1 MARLLNGIK
10 VVELAG
16 LAPVPHCGM
25 MLADFGADVT
35 VIDKK
40 HPVVEQ
46 RMNRGKTMKEFD
58 LRKPEDIKKVREL
71 CKTSDV
77 LLDPYRP
84 GTLEKMG
91 LDPLSLWNDNKGLI
105 ICRISGYGQTG
116 RMKDEAGHD
125 INYVAMSGMMPTFA
139 GREASRPWP
148 PVNMLADF
156 AGGGLSAAFGIV
168 SAIHARHH
176 NGGKGCVLDCSMT
189 EGTAYLAS
197 FVQHYY
203 DQSHLFTDKYAAF
216 TGECPI
222 YRTYKTK
229 DGKFMAVGPL
239 EPKFHQ
245 NMFEV
250 LGVDGDDLF
259 SDPELITKELEETFL
274 QKTRDEWSK
283 VFEGKDCCV
292 TPVLD
297 IHEVGTY
304 GQHVDR
310 QNFTKSDKFGGTW
323 IAKPSP
329 RVQTMEELTATAT
342 RSKL

>member
-1 MARLLNGIK
+1 MPKLLSGVK
-10 VVELAG
+10 VLELAG
-16 LAPVPHCGM
+16 LAPVPHCGLL
-25 MLADFGADVT
+25 LADFGADVT
-35 VIDKK
+35 VIDK
-40 HPVVEQ
+40 
-46 RMNRGKTMKEFD
+46 
-58 LRKPEDIKKVREL
+58 VREL
-71 CKTSDV
+71 CRTSDV

-91 LDPLSLWNDNKGLI
+91 LDPLSLWEDNKGLI

-116 RMKDEAGHD
+116 RMSQEAGHD
-125 INYVAMSGMMPTFA
+125 INYVAMSGMMPTFT
-139 GREASRPWP
+139 GVEASRPWP

-168 SAIHARHH
+168 SAILARAH

-189 EGTAYLAS
+189 EGVAYLAS

-203 DQSHLFTDKYAAF
+203 DQPHLFTDKYAAF
-216 TGECPI
+216 AGECPI

-229 DGKFMAVGPL
+229 DGKFIAVGPL
-239 EPKFHQ
+239 EPKFHTA
-245 NMFEV
+245 MFEV
-250 LGVDGDDLF
+250 LGIDGGELF
-259 SDPELITKELEETFL
+259 ENPEKIIKLLEEKFL
-274 QKTRDEWSK
+274 EKTRDEWAQI
-283 VFEGKDCCV
+283 FEGKDCCV

-304 GQHVDR
+304 GQHIDR
-310 QNFTKSDKFGGTW
+310 QNFTRSDQFGGTW

-329 RVQTMEELTATAT
+329 RVQTPEQL

>member
-1 MARLLNGIK
+1 
-10 VVELAG
+10 
-16 LAPVPHCGM
+16 
-25 MLADFGADVT
+25 
-35 VIDKK
+35 
-40 HPVVEQ
+40 
-46 RMNRGKTMKEFD
+46 
-58 LRKPEDIKKVREL
+58 
-71 CKTSDV
+71 
-77 LLDPYRP
+77 
-84 GTLEKMG
+84 
-91 LDPLSLWNDNKGLI
+91 
-105 ICRISGYGQTG
+105 
-116 RMKDEAGHD
+116 
-125 INYVAMSGMMPTFA
+125 
-139 GREASRPWP
+139 
-148 PVNMLADF
+148 
-156 AGGGLSAAFGIV
+156 
-168 SAIHARHH
+168 
-176 NGGKGCVLDCSMT
+176 MT

-222 YRTYKTK
+222 YRYGKVKEEVAIENAWKNVFRTYKTK

>member
-139 GREASRPWP
+139 GKEASRPWP

-168 SAIHARHH
+168 SAIHARHR

-203 DQSHLFTDKYAAF
+203 DQTHLFTDKYAAF

-250 LGVDGDDLF
+250 LGINGDDLF
-259 SDPELITKELEETFL
+259 SDPERITKELEETFL

-283 VFEGKDCCV
+283 TFEGKDCCV

-329 RVQTMEELTATAT
+329 RVQTMEELTAAAT